1 MLFFWDFNERSSKK
15 KDLQMVVLKSEEK
28 VMENG
33 HPIFSNDEGA
43 RPPALPKKESTED
56 ILIGQVD
63 KFQSSYFKEHLW
75 KVAAA

>member
-1 MLFFWDFNERSSKK
+1 
-15 KDLQMVVLKSEEK
+15 MVVLKSEEK

-63 KFQSSYFKEHLW
+63 KFQSSYFKEHL
-75 KVAAA
+75 